1 MVPDTAQ
8 STSSPLAPRTP
19 AHKRSRLD
27 SLLHLASATATPDNS
42 LPRRRKEVTRRT
54 DQVGRAAK
62 VCHVSTHIC
71 AFTLYLYIS
80 YLHIK
85 HIKYIQDV
93 QKMGE
98 QELSTYQSGFTQS
111 HANLGSTLT
120 LEPSPGKYYLI

>member
-8 STSSPLAPRTP
+8 STSSPLAPRTT

-42 LPRRRKEVTRRT
+42 LPRRRKEVIRRT

-62 VCHVSTHIC
+62 VCHASTHIC
-71 AFTLYLYIS
+71 AFTLYLFLYIS

-85 HIKYIQDV
+85 HIQDV

-98 QELSTYQSGFTQS
+98 QEPSTYQSGFTQS

-120 LEPSPGKYYLI
+120 REPSPGNYNLI

>member
-8 STSSPLAPRTP
+8 STSSPLDPRTP

-80 YLHIK
+80 NI
-85 HIKYIQDV
+85 YI
-93 QKMGE
+93 
-98 QELSTYQSGFTQS
+98 
-111 HANLGSTLT
+111 
-120 LEPSPGKYYLI
+120 